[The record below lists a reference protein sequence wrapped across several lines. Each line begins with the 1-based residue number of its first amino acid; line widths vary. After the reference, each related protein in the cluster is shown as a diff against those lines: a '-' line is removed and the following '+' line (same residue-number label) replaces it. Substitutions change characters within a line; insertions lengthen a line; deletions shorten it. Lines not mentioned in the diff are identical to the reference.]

1 MFDDLRQQADETAFE
16 PEQTDAFTAFERSV
30 PRRDFLGM
38 TGWQRFVIA
47 IMLLMM
53 TCILSVFCLLATGKI
68 IPTFM

>member
-16 PEQTDAFTAFERSV
+16 PEQTDAFTALEKSE

-47 IMLLMM
+47 VMLLMM
-53 TCILSVFCLLATGKI
+53 TCILSFFCLLVTGKI
-68 IPTFM
+68 LPPFM